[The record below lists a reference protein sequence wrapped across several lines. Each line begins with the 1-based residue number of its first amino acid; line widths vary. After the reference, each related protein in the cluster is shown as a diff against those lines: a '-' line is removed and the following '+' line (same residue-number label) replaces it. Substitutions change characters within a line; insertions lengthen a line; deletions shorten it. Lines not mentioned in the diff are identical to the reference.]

1 MLTIGRRFVS
11 MCVPSSPPVPT
22 FAPPITRTPLAITT
36 AGRSAWNV
44 ERQYDRIAEA
54 AVAAAYKA
62 LSKLPRAVN
71 TEDVAI
77 LAVALVP
84 RVTPQDWV
92 SGPPEE

>member
-1 MLTIGRRFVS
+1 M
-11 MCVPSSPPVPT
+11 
-22 FAPPITRTPLAITT
+22 
-36 AGRSAWNV
+36 